1 MRLRDYIL
9 LAVVAALA
17 YLAFRVWR
25 GKAKRGGCCGGCSGD
40 CAHCA
45 SQCRRHREK
54 LESGKNK
61 ATPHK

>member
-17 YLAFRVWR
+17 YLAFHAWR
-25 GKAKRGGCCGGCSGD
+25 GKVRRGDCCGGCSGD

-45 SQCRRHREK
+45 SHCRRHREK
-54 LESGKNK
+54 
-61 ATPHK
+61 

>member
-17 YLAFRVWR
+17 YLAFRVWCGKVRR
-25 GKAKRGGCCGGCSGD
+25 GDCCGGCSGN

-54 LESGKNK
+54 
-61 ATPHK
+61 